1 MHVFTHVHGCTVYM
15 YMYHCTGTYNI
26 QGLGHPGSSLAGLT
40 KRGESDEG
48 ANEVQQ
54 ISDDPG
60 VKRQTLAR
68 RVKTHVTME
77 DATARREQAEA
88 QPCQDQMLWDSSLP
102 ADLVWA
108 TAVSRLGSEDMKFAL
123 THTK

>member
-1 MHVFTHVHGCTVYM
+1 MYM

-40 KRGESDEG
+40 KGGESDEG
-48 ANEVQQ
+48 ANEAQQ

-60 VKRQTLAR
+60 VKRQALAR
-68 RVKTHVTME
+68 RVQTTVSVE

-88 QPCQDQMLWDSSLP
+88 QLCQGQMLRDSSLP
-102 ADLVWA
+102 ADPVWA
-108 TAVSRLGSEDMKFAL
+108 TAVSRLGSEDVKFAL
-123 THTK
+123 THTQ